1 MQYCCLLDLFTLI
14 SNPEQ
19 RARKFIKVQAKKNS
33 WNQRITFM
41 KIFENDFTR
50 ILKNFL
56 AHCAW
61 FNDWF
66 RGLCDSISLLSWN
79 SSSYFNFCS
88 FLQFA
93 EIFVPIYRNSNRL
106 GCKKSI
112 SKNHKTTKFTLL
124 KKEGLWGWFAQ
135 IHFSLINSLVYVDN
149 NWLYFIILVQVN

>member
-19 RARKFIKVQAKKNS
+19 RARKFNKVQAKKTREIKESLS
-33 WNQRITFM
+33 W
-41 KIFENDFTR
+41 KILKLISRDFFC
-50 ILKNFL
+50 LKNFL

-112 SKNHKTTKFTLL
+112 SKNQKTTKFTLL
-124 KKEGLWGWFAQ
+124 KKGGLWLICANS
-135 IHFSLINSLVYVDN
+135 FSLNKFPGLC
-149 NWLYFIILVQVN
+149 W